1 MRLTWTIRILAAI
14 LVFGL
19 LPASLGRAAKTN
31 PKPVLP
37 RLVDLGAEKC
47 VPCKMMAPILKQ
59 LAREYKGKLKVEFID
74 VWKNRPAV
82 GKYKIKSI
90 PTQIFYDR
98 KGKEFSRHEGF
109 ISKEDILAKFK
120 AHGIK
125 LAK

>member
-1 MRLTWTIRILAAI
+1 MKLTWTIRILAAI

-19 LPASLGRAAKTN
+19 LPASLGRAAKTT

-37 RLVDLGAEKC
+37 RLVDLGAQKC
-47 VPCKMMAPILKQ
+47 IPCKMMAPVLKE
-59 LAREYKGKLKVEFID
+59 LARAYKGKLTVEFVD

-98 KGKEFSRHEGF
+98 KGKEFYRHEGF

-120 AHGIK
+120 EQGIK
-125 LAK
+125 LTK